1 MPLLVV
7 EKGHD
12 KGKAIPVPDGSTVII
27 GRDSSTA
34 LPLRDTMTSR
44 MHCKI
49 QAQEDGFYL
58 TDLESMNGTY
68 LNGEKVRELVKLEH
82 GDLIKIGDTLFTFQS
97 DDSTATSLAGQ
108 RVGGYRIIERVG
120 RGGMGTVYKAEQID
134 LQRVVALK
142 VISEEHTKDK
152 DFVDLFIHEA
162 RAAAKLNH
170 PNIVQVY
177 DVKRHNEY
185 YYFSMEYVSG
195 GSVQEILNKQKKISA
210 DQSVQMILDAARG
223 LDYAH
228 KKGIVHRD
236 VKPDNLMIAETGMI
250 KIGDMGL
257 ARGLEEKVGPE
268 EETSVIGTPHYIA
281 PEQVLGRPADF
292 RSDIYSLGA
301 TAYRMLAGVTP
312 FSAPSV
318 RDLVN
323 KKVREDAASIV
334 EHSPEVP
341 KPVTEVVARM
351 MARDPDRRYQSM
363 TEVITDLERYQRG
376 QADATAEARRE
387 HTTAVGMLL
396 SNKKGMVLAASAL
409 FLLVGGVALVASLY
423 KGNVTA
429 VVKPKVNLVDPQAAT
444 QALYVIRRA
453 EVDMNPTEA
462 RSIERV
468 ITDYANLVDR
478 FPGTPAAKEAA
489 ERKAG
494 LELKLRDVKAKKR
507 LELTELSEITHY
519 RRAVDFFQARR
530 PDLSEIDAAIGE
542 YQALAKADD
551 MKGTE
556 AAQDAASRASCI
568 RKWKAALE
576 QCRDDYEQAETK
588 ADAAVKTKR
597 FRDASKIWNDFR
609 DDTKKAET
617 EYCPF
622 AKDRYRS
629 LLYDPPAMLAL
640 KKVILEARAAWP
652 QQEADAAAL
661 QREKSYEAAIK
672 LLDGVIETSA
682 DEVAQLAKTKRES
695 LESEWASVLAK
706 EDEEKAAARAAA
718 LVKARAAFAQE
729 AQSARD
735 LVLKY
740 DFKGAHL
747 KLKALRDTNTSDE
760 LRPRIERRVGEMERC
775 ARFKESLLAAIKN
788 KGSVPSKFKL
798 EIDPASSALPAGLG
812 GTIEDADDKTLEI
825 RLGVGGVAT
834 QLWTQFEPAQFHKF
848 VMDQW
853 KYSKEQRRD
862 ITDQC
867 DLAAV
872 CMEFGLYEKALE
884 AIQAAQ
890 DLMTDPVAQVPP
902 SARAFCDE
910 YVDRIRRGE
919 SAEFT
924 EIEAKKRIARLKE
937 FIKDQKY
944 PAARAELDILHV
956 HYWKSAEVQSQQQQL
971 QDLERKISKE
981 GGESFNTA
989 MKADRLKAVLAKVA
1003 EEQTLARKA
1012 QQDILQRLG
1021 RMDDPFERNYHLGS
1035 VYAAGGDFRTSSDR
1049 YNDARR
1055 AADVLIGASRV
1066 SKEFMGLLGAV
1077 YGELYRNAVL
1087 LKDRKG
1093 AETIRNQGSQRFINP
1108 DTKAEEDWW
1117 TQLAAN
1123 LANWSEN
1130 TYPQQEK
1137 NLLRLREEV
1146 RKSPEDPA
1154 QIWALAQSCSDGV
1167 FNLMEARGY
1176 YAWLLENHPEFA
1188 QVQNGMCQY
1197 KLAEIHYAAREV
1209 KEAIKRYQDL
1219 QQMHKD
1225 HSKVSDVGAS
1235 GVKRRLEECFKLQF
1249 KMGYNRDKK

>member
-12 KGKAIPVPDGSTVII
+12 KGKAIPIPVGGTVII

-49 QAQEDGFYL
+49 QQQEDGFYL

-108 RVGGYRIIERVG
+108 RIGGYRIIERVG
-120 RGGMGTVYKAEQID
+120 RGGMGTVYKAEQVD
-134 LQRVVALK
+134 LQRIVALK

-185 YYFSMEYVSG
+185 YYFSMEFVSG

-228 KKGIVHRD
+228 KKGIIHRD

-341 KPVTEVVARM
+341 KSVAEVVARM

-363 TEVITDLERYQRG
+363 MEVIADLERYQRG
-376 QADATAEARRE
+376 QAEAMTEARRE

-396 SNKKGMVLAASAL
+396 SNKKGVVLAASVL
-409 FLLVGGVALVASLY
+409 FLLVGGVVLVASLY
-423 KGNVTA
+423 KTPDRDPVH
-429 VVKPKVNLVDPQAAT
+429 PKVNVVDPQAAN
-444 QALYVIRRA
+444 QALYVVRRA
-453 EVDMNPTEA
+453 EADMNAKEA

-468 ITDYANLVDR
+468 IVDYANLVER
-478 FPGTPAAKEAA
+478 FPGTTAAKEAA
-489 ERKAG
+489 ERKSV
-494 LELKLRDVKAKKR
+494 LELKLRDVKANKK
-507 LELTELSEITHY
+507 LELAELSEIAHY
-519 RRAVDFFQARR
+519 RKAVDGFVPRR
-530 PDLSEIDAAIGE
+530 PDLSEIDAAVAE
-542 YQALAKADD
+542 YQALARTDD

-556 AAQDAASRASCI
+556 ASQYAAERASCI

-576 QCRDDYEQAETK
+576 QRRDDYEQIEMK
-588 ADAAVKTKR
+588 ADGAVKTKR
-597 FRDASKIWNDFR
+597 FRDAAKLWTDFR
-609 DDTKKAET
+609 EDTRKAET
-617 EYCPF
+617 DYCPSV
-622 AKDRYRS
+622 KDRYRS
-629 LLYDPPAMLAL
+629 LLYDAPAAVAL
-640 KKVILEARAAWP
+640 KKVASEARAAWP
-652 QQEADAAAL
+652 AQEAEADQL
-661 QREKSYEAAIK
+661 KKDMSYKQAIE
-672 LLDGVIETSA
+672 LLDTVILTSI
-682 DEVAQLAKTKRES
+682 DEMAALAKTKRDN
-695 LESEWASVLAK
+695 LESEWVSIQRK
-706 EDEEKAAARAAA
+706 EDEDREAARSAGLA
-718 LVKARAAFAQE
+718 KARVAFAQE
-729 AQSARD
+729 AQAARE

-740 DFKGAHL
+740 DFKGAL
-747 KLKALRDTNTSDE
+747 QKLKALRDGNMSEE
-760 LRPRIERRVGEMERC
+760 LRPRVERRVSEMERC
-775 ARFKESLLAAIKN
+775 ARFKDSLLNAIKN
-788 KGSVPSKFKL
+788 K
-798 EIDPASSALPAGLG
+798 ASSGFKDDYTAAGLE
-812 GTIEDADDKTLEI
+812 GTIEEADDRSLHI
-825 RLGVGGVAT
+825 RLAAGGVIDHP
-834 QLWTQFEPAQFHKF
+834 WISFDPPSFHRF
-848 VMDQW
+848 VMEQW
-853 KYSKEQRRD
+853 KYKKEQRRD
-862 ITDQC
+862 ITDQN

-872 CMEFGLYEKALE
+872 CMEFGMYEKALE
-884 AIQAAQ
+884 AIQGAQ
-890 DLMTDPVAQVPP
+890 DLMQDPVAQIPP
-902 SARAFCDE
+902 SAKAFVEE
-910 YVDRIRRGE
+910 YPDRIRRGE
-919 SAEFT
+919 AAEFS
-924 EIEAKKRIARLKE
+924 EIEAKKRINRLQA
-937 FIKDQKY
+937 FVRDQKY

-956 HYWKSAEVQSQQQQL
+956 HYWKTNEVQGQQQLL
-971 QDLERKISKE
+971 QDLEKKISKE

-989 MKADRLKAVLAKVA
+989 MKADRLKAIQAKMA
-1003 EEQTLARKA
+1003 DDQTTARKA
-1012 QQDILQRLG
+1012 QIDVVQRLS
-1021 RMDDPFERNYHLGS
+1021 RIDDPFERNFHLGS
-1035 VYAAGGDFRTSSDR
+1035 VYAAAGDYRTSSER
-1049 YNDARR
+1049 YNEARKAGDQMI
-1055 AADVLIGASRV
+1055 AAGRGTP
-1066 SKEFMGLLGAV
+1066 EFMKILGTI
-1077 YGELYRNAVL
+1077 YGEMYRNAVL
-1087 LKDRKG
+1087 AKDRKG

-1108 DTKAEEDWW
+1108 DTKAEEEWW
-1117 TQLAAN
+1117 TQLAFG

-1130 TYPQQEK
+1130 TFPQMEK
-1137 NLLRLREEV
+1137 NVVRLREEV
-1146 RKSPEDPA
+1146 KKSPEDPT
-1154 QIWALAQSCSDGV
+1154 QIWLLATALAEGV
-1167 FNLMEARGY
+1167 YNLPEARAY
-1176 YAWLLENHPEFA
+1176 YTWLLENHPEFP
-1188 QVQNGMCQY
+1188 QVQNGACQY
-1197 KLAEIHYAAREV
+1197 RLAEINYASREV
-1209 KEAIKRYQDL
+1209 QTAIKRYLDL
-1219 QQMHKD
+1219 QSMHKD
-1225 HSKVSDVGAS
+1225 HPKVAEAGPA
-1235 GVKRRLEECFKLQF
+1235 GVKRRLDECYKLSF
-1249 KMGYNRDKK
+1249 KMNYARDKK